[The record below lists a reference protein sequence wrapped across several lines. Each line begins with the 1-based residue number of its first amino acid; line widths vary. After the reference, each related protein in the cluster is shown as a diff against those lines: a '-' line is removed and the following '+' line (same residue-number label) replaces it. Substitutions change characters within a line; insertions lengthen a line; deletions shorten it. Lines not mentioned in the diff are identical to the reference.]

1 MLGALFWQVISLP
14 PFYIM
19 KRHGISAIALSDALG
34 VSRNSVSVYRRGFP
48 RVTGNKLNNLLD
60 ALNAL
65 RRVDTPDIK
74 IEELIECRKG
84 NFEQH

>member
-1 MLGALFWQVISLP
+1 MIKWNLVE
-14 PFYIM
+14 IM

-48 RVTGNKLNNLLD
+48 RITENGLNNLLN

-65 RRVDTPDIK
+65 RRVDTPKIK
-74 IEELIECRKG
+74 VEELIEYRKD
-84 NFEQH
+84 